1 MSGTVMILILVAMG
15 ATLAI
20 LLAGIV
26 TMARGGAFN
35 RKYGNRLM
43 RYRVIFQGIAI
54 LLFALLIFLF
64 KGE

>member
-15 ATLAI
+15 ATLTI

-43 RYRVIFQGIAI
+43 RYRIIFQGIAI
-54 LLFALLIFLF
+54 LLFAILIFLF
-64 KGE
+64 RGD

>member
-1 MSGTVMILILVAMG
+1 MSDTFMILIFVAMG
-15 ATLAI
+15 ATLLI

-26 TMARGGAFN
+26 AMARGGAFN

-54 LLFALLIFLF
+54 LLVAVLVFLF
-64 KGE
+64 KGD

>member
-1 MSGTVMILILVAMG
+1 MSSTVMILIFVAMG
-15 ATLAI
+15 ATLLI

-26 TMARGGAFN
+26 AMARGGAFN

-54 LLFALLIFLF
+54 LLFAILVFLF
-64 KGE
+64 RGD

>member
-1 MSGTVMILILVAMG
+1 MSSAVMILIFVAMG
-15 ATLAI
+15 ATLLI

-26 TMARGGAFN
+26 AMARGGAFN

-54 LLFALLIFLF
+54 LLFAVLVFLF
-64 KGE
+64 KGD